1 MLDTPT
7 RLAPNP
13 VRPVARVRTAIVAVF
28 FINGLTLSTLIA
40 RAPSLKAGHHLD
52 NAQVGFIDLLFG
64 LAAIAAMQFVA
75 PLVGR
80 FGSRRVLHMALSV
93 MPLAL
98 VAVGL
103 TRGVIDYAIATMVLG
118 AAHGTTDSA
127 MNAHAV
133 AVERATGRPVLN
145 SCHGA
150 WSVSAIAAS
159 LVTALVVHARVTT
172 LANFA
177 GVAVVVLIAG
187 LVVARDLLAR
197 DADATDVS
205 SSVRQGWRT
214 GWTRMVVLLGVT
226 GMLLMVCEGAAL
238 GWGGILLHDDK
249 GAPVALAS
257 IAVTAYALG
266 QTAGRAVG
274 DRLRQR
280 FPVRSLF
287 RGGGLLGAVGVAVAV
302 SCPRPLFGIVGL
314 AVFGLGASLLL
325 PLTFGAV
332 GHAGGSGAGA
342 ATFISR
348 FTTFTYAGVLL
359 GPGLIGWAADAM
371 GLTATLAVLVPVLVV
386 VAIAGSS
393 IVGAQEVR

>member
-1 MLDTPT
+1 
-7 RLAPNP
+7 
-13 VRPVARVRTAIVAVF
+13 VF

-238 GWGGILLHDDK
+238 GWGGIFLHDDK

>member
-1 MLDTPT
+1 
-7 RLAPNP
+7 
-13 VRPVARVRTAIVAVF
+13 VF

-103 TRGVIDYAIATMVLG
+103 TRGVIDYAFATMVLG

-238 GWGGILLHDDK
+238 GWGGIFLHDDK

>member
-1 MLDTPT
+1 
-7 RLAPNP
+7 
-13 VRPVARVRTAIVAVF
+13 VF
-28 FINGLTLSTLIA
+28 FVNGLTLSTLIA
-40 RAPSLKAGHHLD
+40 RAPSLKAGHRLD

-64 LAAIAAMQFVA
+64 LAAIAAMQFVGA
-75 PLVGR
+75 LVAR
-80 FGSRRVLHMALSV
+80 FGSRRVVQVALVV
-93 MPLAL
+93 MPVAL
-98 VAVGL
+98 VVVGL
-103 TRGVIDYAIATMVLG
+103 TRGVIDYAVATMVLG
-118 AAHGTTDSA
+118 AAHGTTDAA

-133 AVERATGRPVLN
+133 AVERVTGRPVLN

-172 LANFA
+172 LEEFA
-177 GVAVVVLIAG
+177 GVALVVLAGG
-187 LVVARDLLAR
+187 LVVARELLPR
-197 DADATDVS
+197 GADARAVSSS

-214 GWTRMVVLLGVT
+214 GWTRLVVLLGVT
-226 GMLLMVCEGAAL
+226 GTLLMVCEGAAL
-238 GWGGILLHDDK
+238 GWGGIFLHDDK
-249 GAPVALAS
+249 GATVALAS

-274 DRLRQR
+274 DRLKQR
-280 FPVRSLF
+280 FSVRSLF
-287 RGGGLLGAVGVAVAV
+287 RGGGLLGAVGLAIAVT
-302 SCPRPLFGIVGL
+302 CPRPLLGIVGL

-359 GPGLIGWAADAM
+359 GPGLIGWAADAV
-371 GLTATLAVLVPVLVV
+371 GLTATLSVLVPVLVV

-393 IVGAQEVR
+393 IVGAQEAR

>member
-1 MLDTPT
+1 
-7 RLAPNP
+7 
-13 VRPVARVRTAIVAVF
+13 VF

-238 GWGGILLHDDK
+238 GWGGIFLHDDK

-280 FPVRSLF
+280 FAVRSLF

>member
-1 MLDTPT
+1 
-7 RLAPNP
+7 
-13 VRPVARVRTAIVAVF
+13 VF

-238 GWGGILLHDDK
+238 GWGGIFLHDDK

-287 RGGGLLGAVGVAVAV
+287 RGGGLLGAVGLAVAV

-325 PLTFGAV
+325 PLTFGAI